1 MEMTVTS
8 RSGNYSILSG
18 PGLLKDAGEIIRGRF
33 SFTEIF
39 VLSDDTVDAL
49 YGERVRDSLAKAGFT
64 VCSAVFPHG
73 EEQKNADT
81 LLYVLNEMA
90 RQGVSRS
97 GALLALGGGVT
108 GDLGGLAAALYM
120 RGIPCVQC
128 PTTLLAMVDASVG
141 GKTAVDTC
149 YGKNLIGAF
158 HAPCLVLQDED
169 VLNEM
174 PEELLNQG
182 AAEMIKCGVL
192 ASPSLFEKMRSG
204 AWRKDAS
211 ACVSECV
218 RIKAEIVQRD
228 ETEQGDRKLL
238 NLGHTFGHAIE
249 KCSGYTVPHGDAVG
263 MGMLMAFRAAGLD
276 EKDILDALKTNG
288 LPCEITCS
296 ADEILAACGT
306 DKKRRGDIYTLVL
319 PERIGSCRLVQTGA
333 GSLPEVIRRGLGA

>member
-120 RGIPCVQC
+120 RGIP
-128 PTTLLAMVDASVG
+128 L
-141 GKTAVDTC
+141 
-149 YGKNLIGAF
+149 
-158 HAPCLVLQDED
+158 
-169 VLNEM
+169 
-174 PEELLNQG
+174 
-182 AAEMIKCGVL
+182 
-192 ASPSLFEKMRSG
+192 
-204 AWRKDAS
+204 
-211 ACVSECV
+211 
-218 RIKAEIVQRD
+218 
-228 ETEQGDRKLL
+228 
-238 NLGHTFGHAIE
+238 
-249 KCSGYTVPHGDAVG
+249 CSVPHHAARHGGCLCRRQDRRGHLLRKEPDRRVPCS
-263 MGMLMAFRAAGLD
+263 LPCAAG
-276 EKDILDALKTNG
+276 
-288 LPCEITCS
+288 
-296 ADEILAACGT
+296 
-306 DKKRRGDIYTLVL
+306 
-319 PERIGSCRLVQTGA
+319 
-333 GSLPEVIRRGLGA
+333 